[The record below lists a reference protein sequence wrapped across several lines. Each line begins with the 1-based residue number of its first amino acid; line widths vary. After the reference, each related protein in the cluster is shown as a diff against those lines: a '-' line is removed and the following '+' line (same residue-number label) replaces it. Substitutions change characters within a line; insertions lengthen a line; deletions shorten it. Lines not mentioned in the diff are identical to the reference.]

1 MGLAPVD
8 QTHGDHPLFRDD
20 HQVLAQV
27 AVGGKA
33 DDRSPCDVV
42 EIGALQSA
50 RGDLAPAAGF
60 NSSSVSRSCI
70 TRTASECAPRALRS
84 IAARASARVAAW
96 LGPAMPNTRARAQ
109 DNQQDPGIAISSNE
123 CACSVTTCVVTL
135 QWLK

>member
-1 MGLAPVD
+1 M
-8 QTHGDHPLFRDD
+8 
-20 HQVLAQV
+20 AQV

-70 TRTASECAPRALRS
+70 TRTASECAPRAFALDRGEGFGTRRRL
-84 IAARASARVAAW
+84 A
-96 LGPAMPNTRARAQ
+96 GPAMPNTTGQGA